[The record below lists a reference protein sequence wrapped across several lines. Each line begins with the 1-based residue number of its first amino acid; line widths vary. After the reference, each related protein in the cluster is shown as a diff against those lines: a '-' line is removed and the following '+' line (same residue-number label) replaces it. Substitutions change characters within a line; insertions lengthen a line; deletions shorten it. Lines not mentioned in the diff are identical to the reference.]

1 MACKSLII
9 SSPTVDIINID
20 NNEKSCAGGPPLYTG
35 FTLRK
40 MDCDVYFFGP
50 IGYETKKTVKIQEML
65 GINTLGIFQD
75 VRGAVFYHKYEDNY
89 RITKFIGEIK
99 TINIDEL
106 KNMLSKTKYDILII
120 SPIFNEIPPDYIK
133 ELHKP
138 ITLDPQGYT
147 RALKNWTKLI
157 PINNID
163 LIHLSNDDLSL
174 NEIKNIELG
183 NATLIYT
190 MGMQNTIIISKNK
203 KIEIKPKGNLVK
215 DRTGAGDIITGL
227 VSYYYLYEKRDILD
241 SYYMA
246 QKQFEKLIKEVSEIK
261 YKINEM

>member
-1 MACKSLII
+1 
-9 SSPTVDIINID
+9 
-20 NNEKSCAGGPPLYTG
+20 
-35 FTLRK
+35 
-40 MDCDVYFFGP
+40 VY
-50 IGYETKKTVKIQEML
+50 KRQ
-65 GINTLGIFQD
+65 
-75 VRGAVFYHKYEDNY
+75 
-89 RITKFIGEIK
+89 
-99 TINIDEL
+99 
-106 KNMLSKTKYDILII
+106 
-120 SPIFNEIPPDYIK
+120 
-133 ELHKP
+133 
-138 ITLDPQGYT
+138 
-147 RALKNWTKLI
+147 
-157 PINNID
+157 
-163 LIHLSNDDLSL
+163 NDDLSL